1 MDFQKA
7 IACLLISTW
16 PLSAQENPLA
26 ETPMSP
32 REDAIEQLLSERES
46 PEALDKAAANARELG
61 IPEQAILEAR
71 FLFHV
76 DREEDAEIAGLLPDF
91 RKLRDGFKL
100 ADSEVFG
107 SVDDWLAVVEYVE
120 ALGALEQGDKAG
132 FKQHITEAFW
142 LSPRQ
147 GAAFAPHIDR
157 IRLMDAMKAI
167 RVDFEKSYTDILTE
181 NPVSLG
187 AAMGEKRGL
196 LLHFWSPWSR
206 ECEATLNDF
215 FTTAG
220 YLAKHDVGV
229 VSILPETSAKV
240 KTDAKAML
248 ASTEKKI
255 PGAWIVDTKKSP
267 VSNKLRVQSVP
278 AVVLVSKEGT
288 VLFNGH
294 PTDEEFW
301 KALAKLNPE
310 IGRPEADEGR

>member
-1 MDFQKA
+1 MDSTRA
-7 IACLLISTW
+7 LASLLICTW
-16 PLSAQENPLA
+16 PLAAQDVPLS

-46 PEALDKAAANARELG
+46 TEALDKAAADARTLG

-76 DREEDAEIAGLLPDF
+76 DRAEDAEIAALAPEF
-91 RKLRDGFKL
+91 RKLKDGFKL
-100 ADSEVFG
+100 TDSEVFG

-120 ALGALEQGDKAG
+120 ALAALGEGDKDG

-167 RVDFEKSYTDILTE
+167 RVDFEKTYTNILKDA
-181 NPVSLG
+181 PVSLG
-187 AAMGEKRGL
+187 VVIGEKRGV

-206 ECEATLNDF
+206 ECEATLSDF

-220 YLAKHDVGV
+220 YLSGKGLAV

-240 KTDAKAML
+240 IADAKAML
-248 ASTEKKI
+248 VATEKKV
-255 PGAWIVDTKKSP
+255 PGTWIVDTKKSP
-267 VSNKLRVQSVP
+267 ISNKLRVQSVP
-278 AVVLVSKEGT
+278 AVVLVSREGN

-310 IGRPEADEGR
+310 IGRPDAEEER